1 MDDKLNIIFLENIL
15 INKLLNQTVDL
26 IHSTRAI
33 AAIKKLTQAHDILEI
48 SKEVIS
54 KYSDKK
60 DFLWDKAAI
69 QDLDQLSK
77 ELVIYH
83 RTDFNPIIKVYS
95 FNENVSN
102 LITSLYA
109 NDKINHFG

>member
-26 IHSTRAI
+26 IHCTREI
-33 AAIKKLTQAHDILEI
+33 TAIKKLTQAHDILEL

-54 KYSDKK
+54 RYSAKN

-77 ELVIYH
+77 ELIIYH
-83 RTDFNPIIKVYS
+83 RTDFNPIVKIYS

-102 LITSLYA
+102 LIASLYA